1 MCSLFLSS
9 AIPSID
15 IVLAKF
21 FNLWKKK
28 ENWKIKW
35 EEKKIKHGT
44 SNKKMKKT
52 YLDEDLKKLSKTQSW
67 WKFVLIWWLNAAF
80 AF

>member
-35 EEKKIKHGT
+35 EEKKLNMPHQIKKWK
-44 SNKKMKKT
+44 N
-52 YLDEDLKKLSKTQSW
+52 LDEDLKKLSKTQSW
-67 WKFVLIWWLNAAF
+67 WKSVLTWWLNAAF